1 MAANWHKILFSG
13 SKIEVAQIT
22 ASNIP
27 TTSST
32 VPELPVLTI
41 DTNTGNVRFI
51 SQSILGVQNGD
62 TTFGISGSDLTQG
75 VDFQSSGS
83 RLVITTDN
91 TSYLEVNV
99 TSGSGGTTASFDP
112 VGEYIT
118 GSAQLNA
125 LNYETGSATDGHDN
139 GPSDYRTS
147 FYDVFI
153 HTGSGFTPN
162 SFGGDLT
169 LYPDFVPLNT
179 NGTKGIFYGDNLN
192 KGTHT
197 YNLAKLGS
205 VTGPLP
211 NGGAWISATPSVP
224 AQSNRILHK
233 VINDGPYTSSRFNL
247 WISPNATNDLSNP
260 APTVSILDPDAGITP
275 TTVGSSTI
283 NFDGRKNYAWLSASL
298 VGGFTID
305 SKPSLSASLST
316 FTGSLATNSS
326 SIGNLQTGSQNIID
340 TTSSMALSSL
350 TSSFLT
356 SVAAKTVTS
365 EFHSGDISQITIL
378 TDSDPS
384 VSSQGRKFQLGA
396 IAPAASPL
404 IGYNDTNRHLTI
416 SGTFT
421 ANELVIGGGIEIN
434 QLNVASF
441 SGSINYGTSSLH
453 THEFIGNTFITGG
466 IDITGPLSLGA
477 DLPTETSNFITSVD
491 DPIQVLVL
499 DSNNNIKIT
508 EISGSNTTLNTEI
521 VNTATSV
528 SESLSASMAV
538 VQNNI
543 DQATPDGDNI
553 TLLQSGYDTL
563 TGSFAQGIFFGTGS
577 STIEGST
584 LNFISDTSSFS
595 ASVAVGPNSDH
606 TLITNILS
614 TSHSISD
621 GGVTIHYIFNTSSF
635 IAATSIFTG
644 SNEIT
649 SSVDN
654 LNRYGKASSGIITG
668 SDPNDTDNITYIANL
683 ADNLDG
689 SPAGTHFL
697 TGSDIQSFNDLIN
710 TPILFNE
717 TSSTQQG
724 SINFKLNP
732 DTNDPAGNYLAFFK
746 DLANTNSPTFTGLTV
761 GDDTDPNNPTGT
773 LQVNGTLTR
782 INTTNLNVK
791 DQFVLINSGALEED
805 GGVVD
810 NDRDPD
816 GGIIVGNSSNS
827 GSMFMYDK
835 SHNRWGF
842 VGADHVNVQAL
853 DVESDADNNIIP
865 DVGVRVYVTDPD
877 FFNTDGTPK
886 DISEFKYGNSTQNTQ
901 LGILAV
907 NSNEV
912 QNPDG
917 DVYIYA

>member
-112 VGEYIT
+112 VGEFIT

-125 LNYETGSATDGHDN
+125 LNYGTSSVVNGNDN
-139 GPSDYRTS
+139 EPKDWRTS

-162 SFGGDLT
+162 SNQANI
-169 LYPDFVPLNT
+169 PDYIPFESD
-179 NGTKGIFYGDNLN
+179 GITKGIFYGDNRN
-192 KGTHT
+192 KGTFS
-197 YNLAKLGS
+197 YNVAKLGS
-205 VTGPLP
+205 VNIPLP
-211 NGGAWISATPSVP
+211 NGGFLFPNSPTEAVTEGARIF
-224 AQSNRILHK
+224 NR
-233 VINDGPYTSSRFNL
+233 VTNDGPYTASIHNL
-247 WISPNATNDLSNP
+247 WINPNATTDTDTAS
-260 APTVSILDPDAGITP
+260 PTIAILDPNASTAGQ
-275 TTVGSSTI
+275 S
-283 NFDGRKNYAWLSASL
+283 NYYWLSASL
-298 VGGFTID
+298 VGGFTVNN
-305 SKPSLSASLST
+305 KASLSASLST
-316 FTGSLATNSS
+316 FTGSIATNSS
-326 SIGNLQTGSQNIID
+326 SIGGLQTASQDIID
-340 TTSSMALSSL
+340 TTSSMALNSL
-350 TSSFLT
+350 TSSLLT
-356 SVAAKTVTS
+356 SIVSKTISS
-365 EFHSGDISQITIL
+365 EFHNGDISQITIL

-384 VSSQGRKFQLGA
+384 VDSQGRKFQIGA
-396 IAPAASPL
+396 AAPGDSPL
-404 IGYNDTNRHLTI
+404 VGYNDTNRHLTI

-421 ANELVIGGGIEIN
+421 ANELVIGGGIEIK
-434 QLNVASF
+434 QLNVAAF

-453 THEFIGNTFITGG
+453 THEFVGNTFITGG
-466 IDITGPLSLGA
+466 VDVTGPLSLGA
-477 DLPTETSNFITSVD
+477 ALPTETSNFITNVD
-491 DPIQVLVL
+491 NPPQVLVL
-499 DSNNNIKIT
+499 DSSNNIKIT

-528 SESLSASMAV
+528 SESLSASMAL

-553 TLLQSGYDTL
+553 TLLQSGYNTL
-563 TGSFAQGIFFGTGS
+563 TGSFAQGIFFSTGS
-577 STIEGST
+577 SIIEGFS
-584 LNFISDTSSFS
+584 LNFATSTASFS
-595 ASVAVGPNSDH
+595 SSNNTGPNTDH
-606 TLITNILS
+606 TPNSNIL
-614 TSHSISD
+614 TVSHSVS
-621 GGVTIHYIFNTSSF
+621 GNNAKTHYIFNTGSF
-635 IAATSIFTG
+635 ISATNIYTTSQSIINT
-644 SNEIT
+644 
-649 SSVDN
+649 VDG
-654 LNRYGKASSGIITG
+654 LNRYGKISTGILTG
-668 SDPNDTDNITYIANL
+668 SDPNDTTNITNISNL

-697 TGSDIQSFNDLIN
+697 TGSTIQSFNTLIN

-724 SINFKLNP
+724 SINFSLNP
-732 DTNDPAGNYLAFFK
+732 DTNDPPGNYLAFFK
-746 DLANTNSPTFTGLTV
+746 NLADTNSPTFTNLTI
-761 GDDTDPNNPTGT
+761 GDGNTGE
-773 LQVNGTLTR
+773 LIVSGTLTK

-791 DQFVLINSGALEED
+791 DQFILINSGALPAATNI
-805 GGVVD
+805 VD
-810 NDRDPD
+810 TDNDPD
-816 GGIIVGNSSNS
+816 GGIIVGNGSNS

-835 SHNRWGF
+835 SQNRWGF

-853 DVESDADNNIIP
+853 GAESDEGGSIIP
-865 DVGVRVYVTDPD
+865 DVGVRVFAIDSD
-877 FFNTDGTPK
+877 LFNTDGTPK
-886 DISEFKYGNSTQNTQ
+886 DISNFKYGNSTENTQ
-901 LGILAV
+901 LGIMAV
-907 NSNEV
+907 CSNDTI
-912 QNPDG
+912 NPDG

>member
-13 SKIEVAQIT
+13 SKIEAAGIT

-32 VPELPVLTI
+32 APELSVLTI
-41 DTNTGNVRFI
+41 NTNTGNVRFI

-125 LNYETGSATDGHDN
+125 LNYETGSVIDGHNN
-139 GPSDYRTS
+139 GPSDYRTA

-162 SFGGDLT
+162 SNN
-169 LYPDFVPLNT
+169 VPNYIPINS
-179 NGTKGIFYGDNLN
+179 NGSQGIFYGDNLN

-211 NGGAWISATPSVP
+211 NGGAWISPTPSVP
-224 AQSNRILHK
+224 VQSNRILHK
-233 VINDGPYTSSRFNL
+233 VINDGPYTASRYNL

-260 APTVSILDPDAGITP
+260 APTVSILDPNAGITS

-283 NFDGRKNYAWLSASL
+283 DFDGRKNYAWLSASL

-316 FTGSLATNSS
+316 ITGSLTTNSS
-326 SIGNLQTGSQNIID
+326 SIGGLQTASQNIID
-340 TTSSMALSSL
+340 TTSSMALTSL
-350 TSSFLT
+350 TTGFLT
-356 SVAAKTVTS
+356 SISAKTITS
-365 EFHSGDISQITIL
+365 DFHNGDIPQITIL
-378 TDSDPS
+378 TDSDAS
-384 VSSQGRKFQLGA
+384 VSSQGRKFQIGA

-404 IGYNDTNRHLTI
+404 IGYNNTNRHLTI

-421 ANELVIGGGIEIN
+421 ADKLVIGGGIEIN

-466 IDITGPLSLGA
+466 VDITGPLSIGA
-477 DLPTETSNFITSVD
+477 ALPTQTSNFITSVD
-491 DPIQVLVL
+491 NPIQVLVL

-508 EISGSNTTLNTEI
+508 EISGSNATLNTEI

-543 DQATPDGDNI
+543 DQATPDGNNI
-553 TLLQSGYDTL
+553 TLLQSGYDAL
-563 TGSFAQGIFFGTGS
+563 TGSFAEGIFFGTGS
-577 STIEGST
+577 STIKGST

-606 TLITNILS
+606 TLITNVLS
-614 TSHSISD
+614 TSHSVSNED
-621 GGVTIHYIFNTSSF
+621 VTIHYIFNTSSL
-635 IAATSIFTG
+635 ITATSIFTG

-654 LNRYGKASSGIITG
+654 LNRYGKISSGIITG
-668 SDPNDTDNITYIANL
+668 SDPTDTTNITSIADL

-697 TGSDIQSFNDLIN
+697 TGSDIQSFNDLTN

-746 DLANTNSPTFTGLTV
+746 DLANTNSPTFTGLTIS
-761 GDDTDPNNPTGT
+761 DNGT

-782 INTTNLNVK
+782 IDTTNLNVK

-810 NDRDPD
+810 SDRDPD
-816 GGIIVGNSSNS
+816 GGIIVGNGSNS

-842 VGADHVNVQAL
+842 VGADQVNVQAL
-853 DVESDADNNIIP
+853 DVESDANNNIVP
-865 DVGVRVYVTDPD
+865 DVGVRVYVTDPS
-877 FFNTDGTPK
+877 FFNADGTPK
-886 DISEFKYGNSTQNTQ
+886 SIDTFKYGNSTQNTQ